1 MKRVLATFATFVVLV
16 AGLPAA
22 GTVTTQ
28 DYPRFLC
35 QLFPFLCV
43 R

>member
-1 MKRVLATFATFVVLV
+1 MKRAVATLATLVVLV
-16 AGLPAA
+16 AGVPAA